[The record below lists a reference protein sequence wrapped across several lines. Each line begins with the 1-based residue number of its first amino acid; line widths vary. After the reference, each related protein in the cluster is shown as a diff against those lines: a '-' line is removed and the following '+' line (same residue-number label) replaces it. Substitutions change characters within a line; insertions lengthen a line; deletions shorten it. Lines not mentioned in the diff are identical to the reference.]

1 MDNKEP
7 WLKWAVELQ
16 AIAQAGLFFGKDCFD
31 KERYERIRE
40 ISAEMLSCKTGLSME
55 KVKDLFCSD
64 IGYQTPKID
73 TRAAIFQNGKILLV
87 HEANGSWA
95 LPGGWCDVDLSV
107 AENTVKEV
115 KEEAGLDV
123 IVKRVIAVQDR
134 EKHNLPIYA
143 YKVCK
148 IFLECEAIGGEFIPN
163 IETTGTSYFGMDEL
177 PELAAE
183 KTTREQIEMC
193 YHAMQSE
200 TWQALFD

>member
-1 MDNKEP
+1 MDNREP
-7 WLKWAVELQ
+7 WLTWAVELQ
-16 AIAQAGLFFGKDCFD
+16 AIAQAGLFYGKDCFD

-40 ISAEMLSCKTGLSME
+40 ISAEMISCKTGLSIE

-115 KEEAGLDV
+115 KEESGLDV

-148 IFLECEAIGGEFIPN
+148 IFLQCEAIGGTFSSN
-163 IETTGTSYFGMDEL
+163 LETTGFAFFGVDEL
-177 PELAAE
+177 PELAEE
-183 KTTREQIEMC
+183 KNTREQIEMC
-193 YHAMQSE
+193 FHAMQSDSWE
-200 TWQALFD
+200 ALFD

>member
-16 AIAQAGLFFGKDCFD
+16 AIAQAGLFYGKDCFD

-40 ISAEMLSCKTGLSME
+40 ISAEMLSCKTELSME
-55 KVKDLFCSD
+55 TVKDLFCSET
-64 IGYQTPKID
+64 GYQTPKID
-73 TRAAIFQNGKILLV
+73 TRAAILQNGKILLV
-87 HEANGSWA
+87 HESNGTWS

-123 IVKRVIAVQDR
+123 MVKRVIAVQDR

-143 YKVCK
+143 YKICK
-148 IFLECEAIGGEFIPN
+148 IFLECEAIGGEFSPN
-163 IETTGTSYFGMDEL
+163 TETTGYSYFGLDEL
-177 PELAAE
+177 PKLAAE
-183 KTTREQIEMC
+183 KNTREQIEMC
-193 YHAMQSE
+193 FHAMQAE

>member
-16 AIAQAGLFFGKDCFD
+16 AIAQAGLFYGKDCFD

-40 ISAEMLSCKTGLSME
+40 ISAEMLSCKTGLSIE

-183 KTTREQIEMC
+183 KNTREQIEMC
-193 YHAMQSE
+193 FHAMQSE

>member
-16 AIAQAGLFFGKDCFD
+16 AIAQAGLFYGKDYFD

-40 ISAEMLSCKTGLSME
+40 ISAEMISCKTELSME

-177 PELAAE
+177 PELAEE
-183 KTTREQIEMC
+183 KNTREQIEMC
-193 YHAMQSE
+193 FHAMQSE

>member
-16 AIAQAGLFFGKDCFD
+16 AIAQAGLFYGKDCFD

-40 ISAEMLSCKTGLSME
+40 ISAEMLSCKTGLSIE

-163 IETTGTSYFGMDEL
+163 SETTGFSYFGLDGL
-177 PELAAE
+177 PKLAAE
-183 KTTREQIEMC
+183 KNTREQIEMC
-193 YHAMQSE
+193 FHAMQSE

>member
-16 AIAQAGLFFGKDCFD
+16 AIAQAGLFYGKDCFD
-31 KERYERIRE
+31 KGRYERIRD

-55 KVKDLFCSD
+55 TVKDLFCSET
-64 IGYQTPKID
+64 GYQTPKID
-73 TRAAIFQNGKILLV
+73 TRAAIFQHGKILLV
-87 HEANGSWA
+87 HESNDTWA

-123 IVKRVIAVQDR
+123 IVKRIIAVQDR

-143 YKVCK
+143 YKICK

-177 PELAAE
+177 PELAEE
-183 KTTREQIEMC
+183 KNTREQIEMC
-193 YHAMQSE
+193 FHAMQSE

>member
-16 AIAQAGLFFGKDCFD
+16 AIAQAGLFYGKDCFD

-40 ISAEMLSCKTGLSME
+40 ISAEMLSCKTELSME
-55 KVKDLFCSD
+55 TVKDLFCSET
-64 IGYQTPKID
+64 GYQTPKID

-87 HEANGSWA
+87 HESNGTWA
-95 LPGGWCDVDLSV
+95 LPGGWCDVDRSV
-107 AENTVKEV
+107 AENTIKEV

-134 EKHNLPIYA
+134 EKHNLPVYA
-143 YKVCK
+143 YKICK

-163 IETTGTSYFGMDEL
+163 IETTGFSYFGLDEL
-177 PELAAE
+177 PELADE
-183 KTTREQIEMC
+183 KNTREQIEMC
-193 YHAMQSE
+193 FHAMQSE

>member
-16 AIAQAGLFFGKDCFD
+16 AIAQAGLFYGKDCFD

-55 KVKDLFCSD
+55 KVKDLFCGD

-87 HEANGSWA
+87 HEANGTWA

-134 EKHNLPIYA
+134 EKHNLPVYA
-143 YKVCK
+143 YKICK

-163 IETTGTSYFGMDEL
+163 IETTGFAYFGLDEL

-183 KTTREQIEMC
+183 KNTREQIEMC
-193 YHAMQSE
+193 FHAMQSE